1 MWLFRKTITGT
12 IIDVLHSPHPYPND
26 VLDPAL
32 HIAVKKIEEKHIL
45 NTFYI
50 FSTFIS
56 INLNFFCKRFIF
68 CICVEE
74 IHFVILTLD
83 PANLI
88 EMFWSVLRRDILMR
102 YSNSMRSTVAIL
114 VRH

>member
-1 MWLFRKTITGT
+1 MWLFRRTITGT
-12 IIDVLHSPHPYPND
+12 IIDFLHSPHPYPND

-56 INLNFFCKRFIF
+56 INLIFSIKGSYFAFVLKKYILRF
-68 CICVEE
+68 
-74 IHFVILTLD
+74 
-83 PANLI
+83 
-88 EMFWSVLRRDILMR
+88 
-102 YSNSMRSTVAIL
+102 
-114 VRH
+114 

>member
-1 MWLFRKTITGT
+1 MWLFRRTITGT
-12 IIDVLHSPHPYPND
+12 IIDFLHSPHPYPND

-56 INLNFFCKRFIF
+56 INLIFSIKGSYFAFVLKKYILLSNTAPCKS
-68 CICVEE
+68 
-74 IHFVILTLD
+74 D
-83 PANLI
+83 
-88 EMFWSVLRRDILMR
+88 
-102 YSNSMRSTVAIL
+102 
-114 VRH
+114 

>member
-1 MWLFRKTITGT
+1 MCLLVYKKMINIINHLLGFGDSLRRTITGT

-56 INLNFFCKRFIF
+56 INLKFFCKRFIF

-74 IHFVILTLD
+74 IHFAIQHWTLQ
-83 PANLI
+83 I
-88 EMFWSVLRRDILMR
+88 
-102 YSNSMRSTVAIL
+102 
-114 VRH
+114 